1 MFKILFISF
10 LTVPLIEIYFLIQV
24 GSVIGPLPT
33 IALCLFTAALGA
45 FLIREQGIQTLQ
57 RVQNKINR
65 GEMPASD
72 VIEGFILLISG
83 LLLLTPG
90 LVTDLI
96 GFLCTIPRLRTWVAI
111 SFLGKLVKQSRNNPR
126 DNMTIIE
133 GEYWEDENKKLR

>member
-1 MFKILFISF
+1 MFKILFISIV
-10 LTVPLIEIYFLIQV
+10 TIPLVEIYFLIQV

-33 IALCLFTAALGA
+33 ITLCLFTGALGA
-45 FLIREQGIQTLQ
+45 YLIREQGIQTLYH
-57 RVQNKINR
+57 VQNKINH

-72 VIEGFILLISG
+72 VIEGFILIISG

-96 GFLCTIPRLRTWVAI
+96 GFLCTIPRLRTRVAI
-111 SFLGKLVKQSRNNPR
+111 FFLGRLVKQSKDNPR
-126 DNMTIIE
+126 SNVVIIE